1 MRIILLT
8 VAAMAG
14 LSACD
19 MKPTEI
25 GPGAEESARA
35 RTAPT
40 TPARPVTLP
49 PSIAATKQFRCAD
62 NSLAL
67 VEFYSDDLSAS
78 VKTSATGTPT
88 KITAPAKGE
97 TMVGGGYTLKGG
109 KTDANVTFSSPDHPK
124 PQRCHV

>member
-8 VAAMAG
+8 AALAG

-19 MKPTEI
+19 MNPTEI
-25 GPGAEESARA
+25 GPGAE
-35 RTAPT
+35 RTSQS
-40 TPARPVTLP
+40 TPAATPAKPVTLP
-49 PSIAATKQFRCAD
+49 PSIAASKQYRCAD

-78 VKTSATGTPT
+78 VRTSATGTPARVV
-88 KITAPAKGE
+88 APAKGD
-97 TMVGGGYTLKGG
+97 TMVGGGYTLKGT

-124 PQRCHV
+124 AQRCHV